1 MQGRPAETE
10 DLEWKIPGVAKRK
23 DVQYSECVDIDSD
36 PEGKPLAESGGGN
49 ADLSM
54 TNGESSGARSP
65 GIFMME
71 SEEPVTGTFRTRVS
85 EQQNDSEGGAR

>member
-1 MQGRPAETE
+1 MQD
-10 DLEWKIPGVAKRK
+10 DLQKWRTPGVAKRK
-23 DVQYSECVDIDSD
+23 DVQYSECIDVESD